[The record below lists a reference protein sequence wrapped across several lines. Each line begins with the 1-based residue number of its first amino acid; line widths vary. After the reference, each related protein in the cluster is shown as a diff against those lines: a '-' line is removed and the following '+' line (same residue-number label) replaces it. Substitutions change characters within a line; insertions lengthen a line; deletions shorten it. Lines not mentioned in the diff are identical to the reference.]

1 MIKKDLKKSLWSII
15 GVNTVDTVRIKS
27 QRSIK
32 LSYEIPTP
40 TLLWALQA
48 LSGLCD
54 PAVVPRCCDR
64 GRGATTSR
72 VVGAG
77 CDQGTWVPETKPSWC
92 SASPSG
98 AAFLSAV
105 HHQSTTIPWKTQFNV
120 FLEFDNAIC
129 LSEEL
134 ISMPGLSYMNE
145 LCI

>member
-1 MIKKDLKKSLWSII
+1 MRYPPQPSCEPYKLCQVSVTLRLSPGPVTEGGVPPPAGWFGWAVIK
-15 GVNTVDTVRIKS
+15 
-27 QRSIK
+27 
-32 LSYEIPTP
+32 
-40 TLLWALQA
+40 
-48 LSGLCD
+48 GLGC
-54 PAVVPRCCDR
+54 PRQNH
-64 GRGATTSR
+64 RGALHHL
-72 VVGAG
+72 V
-77 CDQGTWVPETKPSWC
+77 
-92 SASPSG
+92 G